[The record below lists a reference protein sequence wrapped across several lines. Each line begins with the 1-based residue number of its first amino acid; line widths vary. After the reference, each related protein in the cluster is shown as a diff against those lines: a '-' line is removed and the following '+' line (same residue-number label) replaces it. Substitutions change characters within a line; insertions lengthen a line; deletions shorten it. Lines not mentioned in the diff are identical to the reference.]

1 MIDLYSSCPRSNK
14 IARSR
19 FLDYVADVARWSE
32 RAGCR
37 GIVVPADRALVDPWM
52 LAQAIVRSSTTLVP
66 VISVLPGYAHPYWLA
81 KQVSSFAYLY
91 GRRVGVAIAGVA
103 ADASTLDEF
112 STTLRRILDG
122 DQGAAFDGARAH
134 PKLLPPLAGGLK
146 PMLWLHGSTVDLGV
160 IARETADHAWAIA
173 RSRFP
178 CERRR
183 AEEDSPF
190 WLTPQR
196 DYDAGCPYLVGSY
209 DRVAQE
215 LDRYLSAGHRAFV
228 VDVPADPEDLDHV
241 QVAFART
248 TTIAAAT
255 RVVETAAAS

>member
-1 MIDLYSSCPRSNK
+1 MIDLFSSCPRSNK

-19 FLDYVADVARWSE
+19 FLENVADVARWSE

-37 GIVVPADRALVDPWM
+37 GIVVPADGALVDPWM
-52 LAQAIVRSSTTLVP
+52 LAHAIVRSSTTLVP
-66 VISVLPGYAHPYWLA
+66 VISVLPAYAHPYWLA

-91 GRRVGVAIAGVA
+91 GRRVGVSVAGGVS
-103 ADASTLDEF
+103 DASTLNEF
-112 STTLRRILDG
+112 STRLGRILEG
-122 DQGAAFDGARAH
+122 VRDGAGPGTH
-134 PKLLPPLAGGLK
+134 PKLSPPLPNGLK
-146 PMLWLHGSTVDLGV
+146 PTLWLHGSTVDLGV
-160 IARETADHAWAIA
+160 IARERTEHAWTIA

-183 AEEDSPF
+183 AEEDSAF

-215 LDRYLSAGHRAFV
+215 LDRYLAAGHRAFV

-241 QVAFART
+241 QAAFART
-248 TTIAAAT
+248 QTIAAAT